1 MNVHFN
7 TQIQL
12 VKLSFEIVVI
22 SRQFILLQ
30 IKFKV
35 LMDKN
40 EFNVLDRPMR
50 MIHINTIIAIKF
62 GNVQFN
68 IKIQTTS
75 VYGQG
80 SRAQVQTTNTKI
92 RFSDCQVVLPTI
104 STRQDHE
111 MES

>member
-1 MNVHFN
+1 
-7 TQIQL
+7 
-12 VKLSFEIVVI
+12 
-22 SRQFILLQ
+22 
-30 IKFKV
+30 
-35 LMDKN
+35 MDKN
-40 EFNVLDRPMR
+40 KFNVLGRHMR
-50 MIHINTIIAIKF
+50 MIHINTIITIKF

-75 VYGQG
+75 AYGQG